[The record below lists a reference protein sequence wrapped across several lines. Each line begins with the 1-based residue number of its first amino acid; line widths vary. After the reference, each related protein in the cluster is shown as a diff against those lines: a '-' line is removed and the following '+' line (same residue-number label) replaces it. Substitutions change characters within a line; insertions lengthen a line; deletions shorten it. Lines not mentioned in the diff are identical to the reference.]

1 MEPVKDYNLKEKQI
15 KQLFIIGAIAII
27 LGLLIAV
34 LTGGF
39 MLIGIGILNLVI
51 GVLNKRLKI
60 VQIFP
65 DHFEIQKGVIA
76 SKKLIKYNQLT
87 GFTRSKKDLEINY
100 TTNEGREEIIK
111 MHINALEKEDI
122 QEISNTLKEKTN
134 LGDENH
140 FNLLAK

>member
-111 MHINALEKEDI
+111 MHINALEEEDI
-122 QEISNTLKEKTN
+122 QEISNTLKEETN

>member
-1 MEPVKDYNLKEKQI
+1 
-15 KQLFIIGAIAII
+15 
-27 LGLLIAV
+27 
-34 LTGGF
+34 

-51 GVLNKRLKI
+51 GVLNKRLKV

-87 GFTRSKKDLEINY
+87 GFTRSKKALEINY
-100 TTNEGREEIIK
+100 STNDRRKEILKLHVNSLEE
-111 MHINALEKEDI
+111 EDI

-140 FNLLAK
+140 FNPLTK